1 MLTIE
6 IDIRHYLCSPQ
17 EINLIIYHE
26 EPGHKEGTPLFSS
39 LFICLLHIPFVFAK
53 AKPKQFA
60 TTGTVSKP
68 VLMKDSVD
76 ASSLLTE
83 NNFRSGIYDSL
94 KLSSL
99 GLARQVF
106 DYAMKG
112 FEYLKETGKLN
123 NQNIISIVDFSKS
136 SCKKRLYIIDLKNY
150 KVVFNTYVAHG
161 MNSGQEYAHQ
171 FSNIPES
178 NKSSLGFYQTADT
191 YMGKNGYSLH
201 LQGMEKGI
209 NDNASRRDI
218 VIHGA
223 DYVNENLIHAR
234 GYIGRSQGC
243 PAVPERFHK
252 QIIDKI
258 KNGTC
263 LFIFG
268 EDRSYFLRS
277 AMIKSAD
284 PLLAYN

>member
-1 MLTIE
+1 MKNRG
-6 IDIRHYLCSPQ
+6 IRRVHLF
-17 EINLIIYHE
+17 
-26 EPGHKEGTPLFSS
+26 FSS

-53 AKPKQFA
+53 AKPTSFA
-60 TTGTVSKP
+60 AAAGSDVNP
-68 VLMKDSVD
+68 VLIKDSAAVSPTIT
-76 ASSLLTE
+76 AHH
-83 NNFRSGIYDSL
+83 FGYGIYDSL
-94 KLSSL
+94 RLSSM

-106 DYAMKG
+106 DYAMQG

-123 NQNIISIVDFSKS
+123 NQSIISIIDFSKS
-136 SCKKRLYIIDLKNY
+136 SCKKRLFIIDLKNS
-150 KVVFNTYVAHG
+150 KLLFNTYVAHG

-178 NKSSLGFYQTADT
+178 NKSSLGFYETADT
-191 YMGKNGYSLH
+191 YLGKNGYSLH

-218 VIHGA
+218 VMHGA
-223 DYVNENLIHAR
+223 GYVNETMIHAR

-243 PAVPERFHK
+243 PAVPQRLHK
-252 QIIDKI
+252 QIIDQI

-268 EDRSYFLRS
+268 DDRNYFRRS
-277 AMIKSAD
+277 AMLKSAY